1 MGIDEIIEL
10 SSYQDEWKDIYEQEK
25 KKLEP
30 VFAEQA
36 VEFAHIGSTSVE
48 GMTAKPIV
56 DILIGLK
63 ELHIDECTDRQLI
76 ALQYESMGE
85 AGVPGRI
92 HYRKRTGQKINLQI
106 TGWDSAIW
114 RDNLL
119 FRDYLRTH
127 PEQANAYA
135 QAKRNT
141 LASGINTLLKYS
153 DEKSGTIAELL
164 KQAREWAKS

>member
-10 SSYQDEWKDIYEQEK
+10 SSYQDEWKDIYDQEK

-30 VFAEQA
+30 VFAKQA

-63 ELHIDECTDRQLI
+63 ELHIDEQTDRQLV

-92 HYRKRTGQKINLQI
+92 HYRKRIGQKINLQI
-106 TGWDSAIW
+106 TVWDSAIW

-164 KQAREWAKS
+164 KQAREWAKL

>member
-10 SSYQDEWKDIYEQEK
+10 SPYQDKWKEIYEQEK
-25 KKLEP
+25 RKLEP

-63 ELHIDECTDRQLI
+63 ELQIGEWTDRQLVSM
-76 ALQYESMGE
+76 QYEHML
-85 AGVPGRI
+85 GVPGRI
-92 HYRKRTGQKINLQI
+92 HYRKRTGLKINLQI
-106 TGWDSAIW
+106 TEWDSTIW

-119 FRDYLRTH
+119 FRDYLRSH
-127 PEQANAYA
+127 PEQAHAYA
-135 QAKRNT
+135 EAKRNT
-141 LASGINTLLKYS
+141 LARGINTLLEYS
-153 DEKSGTIAELL
+153 DEKSGTIAGLL
-164 KQAREWAKS
+164 EKARDWAKG